1 MPPLSPP
8 PAWRPAIFLD
18 RDGVIIENRADY
30 CRSWEEVV
38 ILPGA
43 LQALARAQG
52 TSYAVVI
59 TTNQSAVG
67 RGLVDRETTDDI
79 NVRLVAAIRAAGGRV
94 DGVYMCPHAPEDGCA
109 CRKPRPGLLLQ
120 ARDEL
125 DLNLADSLLVGD
137 ALEDIQAAQA
147 AGVGRAALVRPGGGA
162 PGGAE
167 PPRLSWRGVS
177 VFADL
182 AEALTGLLGDS
193 ASP

>member
-38 ILPGA
+38 IVPGA

-59 TTNQSAVG
+59 ITNQSAVG
-67 RGLVDRETTDDI
+67 RGLVDRETADDI
-79 NVRLVAAIRAAGGRV
+79 NARLVAAIRAAGGRV

-109 CRKPRPGLLLQ
+109 CRKPKPGLLLQ
-120 ARDEL
+120 AADEL
-125 DLNLADSLLVGD
+125 RLDLPHSVLIGD
-137 ALEDIQAAQA
+137 ALTDLEAARA
-147 AGVGRAALVRPGGGA
+147 AGVGQAMLVRTGRGREQGALAQNPG
-162 PGGAE
+162 
-167 PPRLSWRGVS
+167 RFV
-177 VFADL
+177 VYADL
-182 AEALTGLLGDS
+182 SEAIEAVAGHGS
-193 ASP
+193 